1 MGKRVVLGFV
11 AGFVAV
17 LVFHQAT
24 IGILYVL
31 GVIGAPPYPLAPVPP
46 FGVPSVIN
54 QAFWGGV
61 WGIVFALVERR
72 FPRGGGYWLAA
83 LLFGAL
89 APTLVLWFVVAPLKG
104 LPAGPPLSARILIGP
119 IVNGAWGIGTAL
131 GLRVL
136 RAGASGRR

>member
-1 MGKRVVLGFV
+1 MSKRAVMGFV
-11 AGFVAV
+11 AGFIAV
-17 LVFHQAT
+17 LVFHQAM

-31 GVIGAPPYPLAPVPP
+31 GVIGAPPYRLAPVPP

-54 QAFWGGV
+54 SAFWGGV

-72 FPRGGGYWLAA
+72 FPRGDGYWLAA

-89 APTLVLWFVVAPLKG
+89 APTLVAWFVVAPLKG

-119 IVNGAWGIGTAL
+119 IVNGAFGLGTAFFL
-131 GLRVL
+131 QLLRKGV
-136 RAGASGRR
+136 SGRR